1 MCKTSTFLCY
11 FFFSQYNP
19 GWVEKRVLKE
29 AVDQLEK
36 MGESKELKSKC
47 STIKE
52 VRTVED
58 TGYNQST
65 VHHYI
70 LSFLRLKND
79 K

>member
-1 MCKTSTFLCY
+1 ML
-11 FFFSQYNP
+11 FFFPSQNNP

-29 AVDQLEK
+29 AVDRLEK
-36 MGESKELKSKC
+36 MGESKEVKSKC

-70 LSFLRLKND
+70 LSSLRLKND